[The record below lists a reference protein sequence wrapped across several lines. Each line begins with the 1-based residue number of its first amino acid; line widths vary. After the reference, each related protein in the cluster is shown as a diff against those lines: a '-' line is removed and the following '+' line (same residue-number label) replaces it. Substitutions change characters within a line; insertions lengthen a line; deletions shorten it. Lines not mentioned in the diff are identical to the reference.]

1 MEGKI
6 INRLKQIEK
15 NWNDECSV
23 LYNRQDM
30 DEATKQLILNFY
42 VLQMKSLARMMQ
54 ATLTSFKADSQRQP
68 AMQYGDAEKA
78 FGEYS
83 SELLKM
89 NLKNILEH
97 ELYFIG

>member
-15 NWNDECSV
+15 NWNDECSI

-30 DEATKQLILNFY
+30 DEGTKQLILNFY
-42 VLQMKSLARMMQ
+42 VLQMKSLCRMMQ
-54 ATLTSFKADSQRQP
+54 CTIRSFRADSERKP
-68 AMQYGDAEKA
+68 AIQYCDAEKA

-83 SELLKM
+83 TELLKM
-89 NLKNILEH
+89 NLKHELEH
-97 ELYFIG
+97 ELNFIG